1 MKHIFIINPAAG
13 KSGAA
18 LALIPQIES
27 IFFDHPQDCEI
38 YRTTCEGDATRYT
51 RERCEAAGGE
61 HLRFYSCGGDGTMNE
76 ILQGLVGFPD
86 VALGV
91 IPCGSGNDFVRS
103 FPDLEFTDL
112 RLQVAAEEHSIDLIR
127 FNGSYSAN
135 LCSAGM
141 DSDVC
146 KKMSTFKRW
155 PLVTG
160 SGAYI
165 LALIC
170 VFFSHLG
177 KQAHLE
183 LDDGRVF
190 DENVLLMAMGN
201 GGFYGG
207 GWKGA
212 PKFNVTDGLMD
223 LCMVRKISRLR
234 MAQVVGKYKMGQHV
248 DDPAMSDVI
257 IYTRCKSLHITFD
270 RPTTLNADGQVTES
284 TEVQAEILPLALKLV
299 YPLRT
304 DKNI

>member
-18 LALIPQIES
+18 EALVPKIEA
-27 IFFDHPQDCEI
+27 IFSGHPQDCEI
-38 YRTTCEGDATRYT
+38 YRTTCEGDATRFT
-51 RERCEAAGGE
+51 RERCKAADGE

-76 ILQGLVGFPD
+76 VLQGLADFPD

-103 FPDLEFTDL
+103 FPALDFTDL
-112 RLQVAAEEHSIDLIR
+112 ALQVASGERAIDLIR

-146 KKMSTFKRW
+146 KKMTTFKRW
-155 PLVTG
+155 PFVSG

-177 KQAHLE
+177 KRAHLV

-212 PKFNVTDGLMD
+212 PKFDVTDGLMD
-223 LCMVRKISRLR
+223 LCMIRKISRLR
-234 MAQVVGKYKMGQHV
+234 MAKVVGRYKQGLHA
-248 DDPAMSDVI
+248 DDASMKDVV

-270 RPTTLNADGQVTES
+270 KPTTLNADGQVSES
-284 TEVQAEILPLALKLV
+284 TEVDAEILPLALQLV
-299 YPLRT
+299 YPLRGDSDT
-304 DKNI
+304 